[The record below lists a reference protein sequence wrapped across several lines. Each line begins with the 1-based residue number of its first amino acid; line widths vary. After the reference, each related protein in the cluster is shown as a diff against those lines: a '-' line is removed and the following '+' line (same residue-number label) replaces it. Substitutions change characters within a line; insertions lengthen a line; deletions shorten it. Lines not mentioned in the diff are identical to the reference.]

1 MLTTKSFVKI
11 ASVVLIAILLI
22 VLFKYLTR
30 PKPFEVTVASVSV
43 GTVESTVTN
52 TRAGT
57 VMACRRARLA
67 PHVGGQI
74 SRLAVKE
81 GQKVKANEILVELW
95 NTDVKAQLL
104 LAQNES
110 NAARALARER
120 CVRYETL
127 KKEAKRI
134 ARLFKQKLASEE
146 QQEQAQGNAK
156 ASQAACEAA
165 IDQSKVAES
174 RIQVVNAALE
184 RTIVRAPFDGIVA
197 EVNGETGEFVTPS
210 PVGVPTLPVVDL
222 IDYQCIYVLAP
233 IDEVDAPAVKPDL
246 QARITLD
253 AFPKHPF
260 AAKVHRISPYI
271 QDFEK
276 QARTVDVEVYF
287 ENIIGEQNLLP
298 GYSADAEIILDV
310 KNNVLRI
317 PTEAVFDDQYVYVY
331 HSSSGTIEKREIE
344 IGLNNWSF
352 TEVLSGLQEG
362 DTVVTSIGIEGL
374 ADGVDVVLEKDST
387 TSQQ

>member
-1 MLTTKSFVKI
+1 MLKTKT
-11 ASVVLIAILLI
+11 LTRLI
-22 VLFKYLTR
+22 VLLATIVVIIVVVKYLSR
-30 PKPFEVTVASVSV
+30 SKPFEITVAQVST

-74 SRLAVKE
+74 AKLEAKE
-81 GQKVKANEILVELW
+81 GQKVKANDVLVELW
-95 NTDVKAQLL
+95 NTDVRAQLL
-104 LAQNES
+104 LAQNEF
-110 NAARALARER
+110 NAAKALAREK

-127 KKEAKRI
+127 DKEANRV
-134 ARLFKQKLASEE
+134 ARLFKQKIATEE

-156 ASQAACEAA
+156 AAKAGCEASK
-165 IDQSKVAES
+165 DQSDVAKS
-174 RIQVVNAALE
+174 RIEVVNAALE

-197 EVNGETGEFVTPS
+197 EVNGELGEFVTPS

-222 IDYQCIYVLAP
+222 IDYNCIYVLAP
-233 IDEVDAPAVKPDL
+233 IDEVDAPAVETGFN
-246 QARITLD
+246 ARITLD
-253 AFPKHPF
+253 AFPNHPF

-287 ENIIGEQNLLP
+287 ENIIGEQKLLP

-317 PTEAVFDDQYVYVY
+317 PTEAVFDKQHVYVY
-331 HSSSGTIEKREIE
+331 HSNSGTIENREIKT
-344 IGLNNWSF
+344 GLSNWSF
-352 TEVLSGLQEG
+352 TEVLSGLNQG
-362 DTVVTSIGIEGL
+362 DSVVTSIGIEGL
-374 ADGVDVVLEKDST
+374 TDGVDVTLEKNSK
-387 TSQQ
+387 